1 MGLQNMEENRTIS
14 ISQYYGSLP
23 NMKSKFDRFAR
34 KDFFQG
40 QTREE
45 WEKWAQDSRKTLA
58 DLLGLD
64 KMDHVPLMSRL
75 VETVTAEPGIK
86 REKVLIQT
94 EEDVEKYLGISTLA
108 MIPLNEA
115 ESRKKKKKYKK
126 QATSGK

>member
-1 MGLQNMEENRTIS
+1 MEENRTIS

-94 EEDVEKYLGISTLA
+94 EENVWVPMYILIPENIDRPKVFRRLISSFIKDICDA
-108 MIPLNEA
+108 
-115 ESRKKKKKYKK
+115 
-126 QATSGK
+126 